1 MHSSKKR
8 RSKIFEKC
16 KLQKIL
22 KRENQI
28 RGVKTNLGTINCEYI
43 VLCAGMWSRQ
53 IGEAAGVSIP
63 LYPNEHFYM
72 ITENYKNLPKVL
84 PTFRDPDYIFIH

>member
-1 MHSSKKR
+1 MQAR
-8 RSKIFEKC
+8 KIIIKDD
-16 KLQKIL
+16 
-22 KRENQI
+22 QI
-28 RGVKTNLGTINCEYI
+28 RGIKTNLGKINCEYI

-72 ITENYKNLPKVL
+72 LTEDYNNLPKI
-84 PTFRDPDYIFIH
+84 FRPLEIQIHTYMLGNITEK